1 MNMLEVPGE
10 SHRKY
15 LVREDPQGSRGGYV
29 TNTQSVDD
37 DGWETEKKV

>member
-15 LVREDPQGSRGGYV
+15 LVREDPQGSRGYV

-37 DGWETEKKV
+37 DGWEIEKKV